1 MTVPD
6 DLRNVLEP
14 CLAEEATP
22 ENLDIYL
29 PRVRQIITNLLQGLR
44 GKQSVYR
51 RIVSEHRHRSN
62 GDGTL
67 ERSDVRSSRSER
79 DRDRTSRR
87 SDAAHRS
94 HGSSRPDMERAASKE
109 RERER
114 EGPFRR
120 NTAQST
126 SSVSSRRRE
135 EDEPFVGGF
144 ALPVAERQ
152 PPPPQIPDQ
161 PPPEYQEHPALMQEI
176 PSRRS
181 RPVPPLPI
189 EITTPPT
196 AAPIPLPSDIQ
207 SHDTVTQQAAR
218 TMEDRPQ
225 SVIHQPAVP
234 AHVKR
239 FSLVDKPMTPAP
251 PPVLVEPSS
260 PDDFREGSSTPP
272 SERAVPVDPP
282 PAVASSLAALKSADV
297 LERRASKR
305 FSTFNISK
313 MTGFSNRER
322 PAKNHPN
329 RRSLAVS
336 SALTPGELAVLTE
349 VDDEELDEAPDV
361 PLKRESSQRSRRSV
375 SRAVT
380 PDHRQPL
387 PPLPTT
393 PARTPEPVLRTE
405 VNGIQNEPVILPV
418 ESSEEPSKMTVF
430 LQLGR
435 EVKKVKV
442 EKGISFSS
450 LRVLFVDKFSYN
462 PGLENFPAIYI
473 RDPSSGVQYELED
486 TDEVKE
492 KCLLS
497 LNIERMPF
505 LALLVLA
512 ELTVKFSSRSNQA
525 AY

>member
-1 MTVPD
+1 MSVPD

-51 RIVSEHRHRSN
+51 RIVSEHKHRSN
-62 GDGTL
+62 SDSTQ
-67 ERSDVRSSRSER
+67 EKSDVRSSRSER
-79 DRDRTSRR
+79 DKDRSSRR
-87 SDAAHRS
+87 SETVHRS
-94 HGSSRPDMERAASKE
+94 HASIRPELDRAASKE
-109 RERER
+109 REREA
-114 EGPFRR
+114 PSRR
-120 NTAQST
+120 STAQST

-135 EDEPFVGGF
+135 EEEVFIGGF
-144 ALPVAERQ
+144 GPAITVRSLQ
-152 PPPPQIPDQ
+152 LTQIPEQ
-161 PPPEYQEHPALMQEI
+161 PPPEYQEHPVLAQEAQ
-176 PSRRS
+176 SRKS
-181 RPVPPLPI
+181 RPVPPLP
-189 EITTPPT
+189 EDHTTPPA
-196 AAPIPLPSDIQ
+196 AAPIPLPNDIQ
-207 SHDTVTQQAAR
+207 TNNTSPQPIASTSRVT
-218 TMEDRPQ
+218 EELNGRPTSMIQ
-225 SVIHQPAVP
+225 QPAVP
-234 AHVKR
+234 PHVKR
-239 FSLVDKPMTPAP
+239 FSLVDRPMSSAP
-251 PPVLVEPSS
+251 VPVFVEPSS
-260 PDDFREGSSTPP
+260 PDDYRESSSTPP
-272 SERAVPVDPP
+272 SERSVTVDPP

-305 FSTFNISK
+305 FSIFNISK
-313 MTGFSNRER
+313 MTGSSNRER
-322 PAKNHPN
+322 SARTHVN
-329 RRSLAVS
+329 RRSLAAS

-349 VDDEELDEAPDV
+349 VDDEEQSEGPEV
-361 PLKRESSQRSRRSV
+361 PLKREGSQRSRRSV

-387 PPLPTT
+387 PPLPAT
-393 PARTPEPVLRTE
+393 PARTPEPVAKTE
-405 VNGIQNEPVILPV
+405 VNGIQNEPVS
-418 ESSEEPSKMTVF
+418 ESPEEASKITAF

-497 LNIERMPF
+497 LNIERTSVMT
-505 LALLVLA
+505 LLVLA
-512 ELTVKFSSRSNQA
+512 ELTV
-525 AY
+525 

>member
-1 MTVPD
+1 MSVPD

-51 RIVSEHRHRSN
+51 RIVSEHKHRSN
-62 GDGTL
+62 GDSTQ
-67 ERSDVRSSRSER
+67 EKPDVRSSRSER
-79 DRDRTSRR
+79 DRDRFTRKSETT
-87 SDAAHRS
+87 HRS
-94 HGSSRPDMERAASKE
+94 HGSIRTEADRGASRE

-114 EGPFRR
+114 EVPSRR
-120 NTAQST
+120 STAQSIA
-126 SSVSSRRRE
+126 SVSSRPRE
-135 EDEPFVGGF
+135 EEEPFVGGF
-144 ALPVAERQ
+144 AVASAVRHS
-152 PPPPQIPDQ
+152 PPTQIPE
-161 PPPEYQEHPALMQEI
+161 PPPEYQEHPVWVQDVQ
-176 PSRRS
+176 SRMS
-181 RPVPPLPI
+181 RPVPPLPVDQA
-189 EITTPPT
+189 TPP
-196 AAPIPLPSDIQ
+196 AATPIPLPNDVQIN
-207 SHDTVTQQAAR
+207 DTPPQPIASTSRA
-218 TMEDRPQ
+218 TEDLNGRPT
-225 SVIHQPAVP
+225 SIIQPAVP
-234 AHVKR
+234 PHVKR
-239 FSLVDKPMTPAP
+239 FSLVDRPMSSTSV
-251 PPVLVEPSS
+251 PVLVEPSS
-260 PDDFREGSSTPP
+260 PDDYRESSSTPP
-272 SERAVPVDPP
+272 PERPVPVDPP

-322 PAKNHPN
+322 SARTHVN
-329 RRSLAVS
+329 RRSLAAS

-349 VDDEELDEAPDV
+349 VDDEEQSEEPEV
-361 PLKRESSQRSRRSV
+361 PLKREDSQRSRRSV

-380 PDHRQPL
+380 PDHRHPL
-387 PPLPTT
+387 PPLPAT
-393 PARTPEPVLRTE
+393 PARTPEPVVKPD
-405 VNGIQNEPVILPV
+405 VNGIQNEPVSV
-418 ESSEEPSKMTVF
+418 QSESPEEPSKITAF

-497 LNIERMPF
+497 LNIERTSVMT
-505 LALLVLA
+505 LLVLA
-512 ELTVKFSSRSNQA
+512 GLTVKLSSRSN
-525 AY
+525 